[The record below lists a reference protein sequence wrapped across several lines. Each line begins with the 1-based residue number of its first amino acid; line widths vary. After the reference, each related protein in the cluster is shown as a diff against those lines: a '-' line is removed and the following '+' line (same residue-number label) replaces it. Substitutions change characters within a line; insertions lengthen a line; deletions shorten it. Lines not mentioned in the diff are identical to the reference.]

1 MLLTHLTLYQG
12 TPAEDTHLCEGEAH
26 SYIFTKLP
34 LNVSTAP
41 FGRKKK
47 STSYNKGCVQRQQ
60 VTCFKK
66 NKFIFNTS
74 QEQDADRFEKFSK
87 QTIHTLLSTLDSK
100 QHIGTDLIP
109 GLRWFS
115 KM

>member
-26 SYIFTKLP
+26 SYIFTKLR

-47 STSYNKGCVQRQQ
+47 KKALHITNVVYNASML
-60 VTCFKK
+60 TCFKK
-66 NKFIFNTS
+66 KIFIFNTS
-74 QEQDADRFEKFSK
+74 QEQDADS
-87 QTIHTLLSTLDSK
+87 
-100 QHIGTDLIP
+100 DLKNLAKNYTHSSIYT
-109 GLRWFS
+109 GL
-115 KM
+115 